1 MLVGWSSFGAAL
13 GLTAV
18 IAPFVNYDL
27 AWYLPAA
34 LAGALCLAASMGA
47 YAARRDATAL
57 QLGFGLLGVGSA
69 IVSVG
74 WLAALT

>member
-1 MLVGWSSFGAAL
+1 
-13 GLTAV
+13 
-18 IAPFVNYDL
+18 
-27 AWYLPAA
+27 
-34 LAGALCLAASMGA
+34 MGA